1 MSAPM
6 KLTRAQRRRIEKLA
20 ERIDRVSK
28 ADRKFFQ
35 RFPLRRHRV
44 RVASQAEI
52 EQPRL
57 LGEDVSL
64 PTGKQHFVAIRY
76 LTPDMRLRL
85 LVVGP
90 QDADTDLSE
99 SEARRIFELNETEAV
114 RQVQA
119 AMLEAAGAKK

>member
-1 MSAPM
+1 MA
-6 KLTRAQRRRIEKLA
+6 RAGA
-20 ERIDRVSK
+20 E
-28 ADRKFFQ
+28 
-35 RFPLRRHRV
+35 
-44 RVASQAEI
+44 
-52 EQPRL
+52 
-57 LGEDVSL
+57 
-64 PTGKQHFVAIRY
+64 QHFVAIRY

-114 RQVQA
+114 RQIQA